1 MKWIDHHDPI
11 LEIMNDQD
19 EVTER
24 IDLSE
29 HDYDALFEF
38 LDNKGFARKSA

>member
-19 EVTER
+19 EVCVGVCVGGGVT
-24 IDLSE
+24 L
-29 HDYDALFEF
+29 LCV
-38 LDNKGFARKSA
+38 